1 MAGLLSVALCAP
13 LAACGSSSGS
23 NGGST
28 ASSSSSA
35 ATTSASSSFD
45 ANKFYAGQ
53 WRGSVEITGQTVYG
67 TAGGNEQMLDVILN
81 DDGTCEVKPLEAHA
95 DLLTDTGTWEGTESD
110 VTLTLS
116 KGTTIKL
123 TVVDQATLTGN
134 AADFGIADFDTINFD
149 FYG

>member
-1 MAGLLSVALCAP
+1 
-13 LAACGSSSGS
+13 
-23 NGGST
+23 
-28 ASSSSSA
+28 
-35 ATTSASSSFD
+35 
-45 ANKFYAGQ
+45 
-53 WRGSVEITGQTVYG
+53 
-67 TAGGNEQMLDVILN
+67 MLDVILN